1 MKDPDDILKLFDG
14 CPQCGDTFLEALT
27 FGSAVG
33 IGCWSCGWIVEP
45 EPERP
50 GPFSVEIWEI
60 PGHWD
65 AIDTVPDLR
74 TAARLASRVVRRDW
88 RVHGNEARVQILD
101 ARGRPC

>member
-14 CPQCGDTFLEALT
+14 CPQCGDTFLEA
-27 FGSAVG
+27 
-33 IGCWSCGWIVEP
+33 P
-45 EPERP
+45 PDQRP
-50 GPFSVEIWEI
+50 GPFSVEIWEV